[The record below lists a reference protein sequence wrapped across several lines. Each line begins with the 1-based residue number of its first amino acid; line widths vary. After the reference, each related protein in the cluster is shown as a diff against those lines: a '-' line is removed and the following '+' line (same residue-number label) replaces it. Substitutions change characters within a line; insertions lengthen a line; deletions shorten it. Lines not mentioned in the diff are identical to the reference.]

1 MQLTRLTTRYV
12 ENEDRFLISA
22 DSDVGVV
29 KLWLTQRL
37 LKRLLPHLIEWV
49 GKSSESTVQEPSE
62 SPVDNQSLQDNTGTD
77 TKQSASASAD
87 NDQQAASQM
96 VAQYRKPTPS
106 VDADKAVMSCLVHT
120 LKFQPRDKIVR
131 ILFELPDD
139 EAILL
144 LQEEHAR
151 IWLDVLYR
159 HWQQAQWPDIWPDWM
174 KQAQHMRLTAPAS
187 LMH

>member
-49 GKSSESTVQEPSE
+49 GKSSESIVQEPSE

-77 TKQSASASAD
+77 TKQSASAD
-87 NDQQAASQM
+87 NDQQAVSQM